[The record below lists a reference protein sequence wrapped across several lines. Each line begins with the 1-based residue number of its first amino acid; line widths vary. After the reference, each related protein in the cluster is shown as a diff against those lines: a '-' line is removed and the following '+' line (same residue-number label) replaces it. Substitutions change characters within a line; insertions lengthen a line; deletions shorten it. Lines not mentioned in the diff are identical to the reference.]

1 MVDLSYGYVNARVKA
16 MKCCLLD
23 EETLRGL
30 FSVSTLSEYID
41 MLENT
46 TYKQSFVDASTRE
59 EGIKLVMAALRKES
73 DKTIAKIKRMI
84 PDNGKER
91 LNSLISL
98 WELKPLQVILAA
110 KASSLPVDPLYIDF
124 LDVAGKE
131 KAKVLMDAPDFGKA
145 LQALSSVGY
154 KAISIKAYAEYSRS
168 KDFRVALRMI
178 GRHYYEN
185 ISDFAKKEPDHEV
198 RHILQAELDFFNTS
212 TALRLRNAGV
222 DERGIHKEL
231 VKPSAASLAMQIAKC
246 GDTASA
252 VALIEKSFKLPGLSA
267 AYAESKN
274 IWEVELMLERRMFS
288 RILKETR
295 ISVLSLGA
303 IFGYIFLKRRE
314 IANLR
319 AIALSLQFPSRDAFR
334 KSVYTLKG
342 DVGASG

>member
-1 MVDLSYGYVNARVKA
+1 MVDLSYGYANARVKA
-16 MKCCLLD
+16 MKCCLLG

-30 FSVSTLSEYID
+30 FSVGTLSEYID

-46 TYKQSFVDASTRE
+46 AYKQSFVDASTRD
-59 EGIKLVMAALRKES
+59 EGIKLVMAALRMES
-73 DKTIAKIKRMI
+73 DRTIAKIKRI
-84 PDNGKER
+84 VPDNGQER
-91 LNSLISL
+91 LQSLISL

-124 LDVAGKE
+124 LDAAGKE
-131 KAKVLMDAPDFGKA
+131 KAKVLMAAPDFGTA
-145 LQALSSVGY
+145 LQALSKVGY
-154 KAISIKAYAEYSRS
+154 KAISAKAYSEYSRS

-185 ISDFAKKEPDHEV
+185 IYDFARREPDHEV
-198 RHILQAELDFFNTS
+198 QQILRAELDFFNTS
-212 TALRLRNAGV
+212 TALRLRNAGL
-222 DERGIHKEL
+222 DEHRIRKEL
-231 VKPSAASLAMQIAKC
+231 VNPSAACLAAQIIKC
-246 GDTASA
+246 SDTASA
-252 VALIEKSFKLPGLSA
+252 VAFLEKSFRLPGLSK
-267 AYAESKN
+267 AYSDTKS
-274 IWEVELMLERRMFS
+274 IWEVEIMLEQRMFS

-303 IFGYIFLKRRE
+303 VFGYIFLKRRE

>member
-1 MVDLSYGYVNARVKA
+1 MVDLSYGYANARVKA
-16 MKCCLLD
+16 MKCCLLG

-30 FSVSTLSEYID
+30 FSVGSLSEYID

-46 TYKQSFVDASTRE
+46 AYKQSFVDASTRD
-59 EGIKLVMAALRKES
+59 EGIKLVMAALRMES
-73 DKTIAKIKRMI
+73 DRTIAKIKRI
-84 PDNGKER
+84 VPDNGQER
-91 LNSLISL
+91 LQSLISL
-98 WELKPLQVILAA
+98 WELKPLQVVLAA

-124 LDVAGKE
+124 LDAAGKD
-131 KAKVLMDAPDFGKA
+131 KVKVLMAAPDFGTA
-145 LQALSSVGY
+145 LQALSKVGY
-154 KAISIKAYAEYSRS
+154 KAISAKAYSEYSRS

-185 ISDFAKKEPDHEV
+185 VYEFARKEPDHEV

-222 DERGIHKEL
+222 GEKEIHKAL
-231 VKPSAASLAMQIAKC
+231 VKPSAASLAMQISKC
-246 GDTASA
+246 ADTASA
-252 VALIEKSFKLPGLSA
+252 VALMEKSFKLAGISK
-267 AYAESKN
+267 AYADSKN
-274 IWEVELMLERRMFS
+274 IWEVELMLEQRMFS

-342 DVGASG
+342 DIGASG

>member
-1 MVDLSYGYVNARVKA
+1 M
-16 MKCCLLD
+16 
-23 EETLRGL
+23 
-30 FSVSTLSEYID
+30 
-41 MLENT
+41 
-46 TYKQSFVDASTRE
+46 
-59 EGIKLVMAALRKES
+59 ES
-73 DKTIAKIKRMI
+73 DRTIAKIKRI
-84 PDNGKER
+84 VPDNGQER
-91 LNSLISL
+91 LQSLISL
-98 WELKPLQVILAA
+98 WELKPLQVVLAA

-124 LDVAGKE
+124 LDAAGKD
-131 KAKVLMDAPDFGKA
+131 KVKVLMAAPDFGTA
-145 LQALSSVGY
+145 LQALSKVGY
-154 KAISIKAYAEYSRS
+154 KAISAKAYSEYSRS

-185 ISDFAKKEPDHEV
+185 VYEFARKEPDHEV

-222 DERGIHKEL
+222 GEKEIHKAL
-231 VKPSAASLAMQIAKC
+231 VKPSAASLAMQISKC
-246 GDTASA
+246 ADTASA
-252 VALIEKSFKLPGLSA
+252 VALMEKSFKLAGISK
-267 AYAESKN
+267 AYADSKN
-274 IWEVELMLERRMFS
+274 IWEVELMLEQRMFS

-342 DVGASG
+342 DIGASG

>member
-1 MVDLSYGYVNARVKA
+1 MVDLSYGYANARVKA
-16 MKCCLLD
+16 MKCCLLG

-30 FSVSTLSEYID
+30 FSVSTLSEYIA

-46 TYKQSFVDASTRE
+46 AYKQSFVDASTRE
-59 EGIKLVMAALRKES
+59 QGIKLVMAALRMES
-73 DKTIAKIKRMI
+73 DRTIAKIKRMV
-84 PDNGKER
+84 PENGKER
-91 LNSLISL
+91 FQSLISL

-110 KASSLPVDPLYIDF
+110 KASSLAVDPLYIDF
-124 LDVAGKE
+124 LDAEGKE
-131 KAKVLMDAPDFGKA
+131 KAKVLMAAPDFGKA

-154 KAISIKAYAEYSRS
+154 RAISIKAYAEYSRS

-185 ISDFAKKEPDHEV
+185 ISGFAKKEPDLEV

-212 TALRLRNAGV
+212 TALRLKNAGL
-222 DERGIHKEL
+222 DEQRIRKEL
-231 VKPSAASLAMQIAKC
+231 VSPSAACLAMQIAKC
-246 GDTASA
+246 SDTASA
-252 VALIEKSFKLPGLSA
+252 VALMEKSFKIPGLSK
-267 AYAESKN
+267 AYADSKN
-274 IWEVELMLERRMFS
+274 VWEVELMLERRMFS

-314 IANLR
+314 IENLR

-342 DVGASG
+342 DIGASE

>member
-1 MVDLSYGYVNARVKA
+1 LVDLSYGYANARVKA
-16 MKCCLLD
+16 MKCCLLG

-30 FSVSTLSEYID
+30 FSVSTLSEYIA

-59 EGIKLVMAALRKES
+59 EGIKLVMAALRMES
-73 DKTIAKIKRMI
+73 DRSIAKIKRI
-84 PDNGKER
+84 VPDNGKER
-91 LNSLISL
+91 LNSLIAL

-110 KASSLPVDPLYIDF
+110 KASSLSVDPLYIDF
-124 LDVAGKE
+124 LDAAGKE
-131 KAKVLMDAPDFGKA
+131 KAKVVMAAPDFGKA

-154 KAISIKAYAEYSRS
+154 RSLSAKAYAEYSQS

-178 GRHYYEN
+178 GRNYYEN
-185 ISDFAKKEPDHEV
+185 IYDFTRREPDSEV

-212 TALRLRNAGV
+212 TALRLKNAGL
-222 DERGIHKEL
+222 DEHRISKEL

-252 VALIEKSFKLPGLSA
+252 VALMERSFRIPGLSKV
-267 AYAESKN
+267 YADSKK
-274 IWEVELMLERRMFS
+274 IWEVELLLEQRMFS

-314 IANLR
+314 IENLR
-319 AIALSLQFPSRDAFR
+319 AIALSLQFPSRDVFR

-342 DVGASG
+342 DIGASG